1 VQVLNER
8 LAVAGNLLEIIH
20 EYIEERAT
28 HRITW
33 IIIWLIIIACL
44 VEVVSTR
51 TVRIRAV
58 MRSKADENQ
67 GEVVARVI
75 FHNLPREEGEFLLVK
90 GGKALVGAMR

>member
-33 IIIWLIIIACL
+33 IIIACL